1 MGKKEAI
8 KFTTLHPERTKIK
21 NGYEWQNG
29 SKEKDHTSGKS
40 VTGFADLNLS
50 KEVLQ
55 AVESM
60 GFEEP
65 TPIQAKTIPILLKGR
80 DVIGQAQTGTGKTA
94 AYGITI
100 VEKAD
105 PNNFMVQA
113 IILTPTREL
122 AIQVAEEM
130 NKTGKFKRIQ
140 AIPIYGGQSIERQI
154 RALKKGVQVVVG
166 TPGRVIDHI
175 DRKTLKL
182 NYIKIVV
189 LDEADEM
196 LDMGFIDDITKIL
209 KETPK
214 ERQTLLFSATMPD
227 AIVKIANRYM
237 QNPERVSITKDML
250 TDPKINQI
258 FYEVKK
264 SEKIDALCRLI
275 DVEDSDLFLVFC
287 HTKREVDD
295 VAADLKLRG
304 YEAEAI
310 HGDFSQSQREAVMKR
325 FREGRIDVLVAT
337 DVAARGIDISNIT
350 HVINFSIPQ
359 NPGSYV
365 HRIGRTG
372 RAGREG
378 IAITFVTPRED
389 KLLRLIQQVAK
400 TKIKRGKLPSMQEI
414 QDARVE
420 RLKEK
425 VQEFIDDKRFDI
437 YVKMVE
443 NLSEG
448 LQPIEVA
455 AALLKFQLEG
465 FGAAPAGESSL
476 DETGAPA
483 GMARL
488 FITVGREQKI
498 RPGDIVKLITEKTG
512 INYRDIGNIRILEKF
527 TFVEVPRDSAE
538 RVIDALQKS
547 MIGGRKVTAAPARP
561 R

>member
-1 MGKKEAI
+1 MGKREAI
-8 KFTTLHPERTKIK
+8 KFTPLHPERKKLKT
-21 NGYEWQNG
+21 GYEWQTG
-29 SKEKDHTSGKS
+29 SKEKDHPSGS
-40 VTGFADLNLS
+40 GMTGFTNLNLS

-55 AVESM
+55 AVASM

-196 LDMGFIDDITKIL
+196 LDMGFIDDITTIL
-209 KETPK
+209 KTTPK

-237 QNPERVSITKDML
+237 QNPERVTITKDIL

-258 FYEVKK
+258 FYEVRK
-264 SEKIDALCRLI
+264 SEKTDALCRLI
-275 DVEDSDLFLVFC
+275 DAEDSDLFLVFC

-337 DVAARGIDISNIT
+337 DVAARGIDIGNIT

-359 NPGSYV
+359 NPESYV

-389 KLLRLIQQVAK
+389 KQLRLIQQVAK
-400 TKIKRGKLPSMQEI
+400 AKIKRGKLPSMQEI

-420 RLKEK
+420 RLKER
-425 VQEFIDDKRFDI
+425 VQEFIEDKRFEK
-437 YVKMVE
+437 YLAMVE
-443 NLSEG
+443 KLSDG
-448 LQPIEVA
+448 LKHIEVA

-465 FGAAPAGESSL
+465 FGAAPAGETSL

>member
-8 KFTTLHPERTKIK
+8 KFTPLHPERTKIK

-29 SKEKDHTSGKS
+29 SKEKDHTSGMS

-105 PNNFMVQA
+105 PKNFTVQA

-166 TPGRVIDHI
+166 TPGRVIDLI

-237 QNPERVSITKDML
+237 QNPERVSITKDLL

>member
-1 MGKKEAI
+1 MGKQEGFKINQSRVEKNKI
-8 KFTTLHPERTKIK
+8 RT
-21 NGYEWQNG
+21 GYEWENA
-29 SKEKDHTSGKS
+29 SKVKTHPSGRGA
-40 VTGFADLNLS
+40 TGFMDLNLS

-80 DVIGQAQTGTGKTA
+80 DVIAQAQTGTGKTA

-113 IILTPTREL
+113 LILTPTREL

-166 TPGRVIDHI
+166 TPGRVIDLI
-175 DRKTLKL
+175 NRKMLKL

-227 AIVKIANRYM
+227 TIVKIAGRYM
-237 QNPERVSITKDML
+237 RNPEKVTVAKDML
-250 TDPKINQI
+250 TGPKINQI
-258 FYEVKK
+258 FYEMKK
-264 SEKIDALCRLI
+264 SEKTDALCRLI
-275 DVEDSDLFLVFC
+275 DAEDSDLFLVFC

-359 NPGSYV
+359 NPDSYV

-372 RAGREG
+372 RAGKEG

-389 KLLRLIQQVAK
+389 KQLRLIQQVAK

-425 VQEFIDDKRFDI
+425 VQEFIDDKRFDL

-443 NLSEG
+443 RLSDG

-465 FGAAPAGESSL
+465 FGAATAGESSL
-476 DETGAPA
+476 DETGATA

-512 INYRDIGNIRILEKF
+512 IDYRTIGNIKMLEKF